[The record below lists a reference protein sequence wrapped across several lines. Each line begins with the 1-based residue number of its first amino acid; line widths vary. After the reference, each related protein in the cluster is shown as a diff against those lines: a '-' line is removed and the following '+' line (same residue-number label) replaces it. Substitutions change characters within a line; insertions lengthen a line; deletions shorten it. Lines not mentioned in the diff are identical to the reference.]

1 VLRKRY
7 EKPVRPVAGRDPF
20 ALILWEPVRPVAG
33 RDPFALILWEMV
45 AYLTDDHTRRAA
57 FEALRSRIGLAPAAV
72 LGAPLPVLTAICRL
86 GGPMQPGERAKRM
99 KLVAA
104 VDIDEFAGDLSQ
116 VLRWDYARAVKA
128 LRKFPSVAEPGADRI
143 LMLCGSHAVLGLDSN
158 ALRVLC
164 RLGYGEETKNFTKTY
179 RSSRDAATAE
189 LPRKAAATAELPR
202 KAAAMAEASLL
213 LREHGKATC
222 KYTVPRCEE
231 CPVTTSCAW
240 YRARARTR

>member
-1 VLRKRY
+1 MPPTPLRRILTVLRKRY
-7 EKPVRPVAGRDPF
+7 GTPSPPA
-20 ALILWEPVRPVAG
+20 AG

-45 AYLTDDHTRRAA
+45 AYLADDDTRRAA
-57 FEALRSRIGLAPAAV
+57 FEALRSRVGLAPAAV
-72 LGAPLPVLTAICRL
+72 LDAALPVLTAICRM

-104 VDIDEFAGDLSQ
+104 LDIDEFAGNLTQ
-116 VLRWDYARAVKA
+116 VLHWEYARAVKA

-164 RLGYGEETKNFTKTY
+164 RLGYGEETKNYTKTY
-179 RSSRDAATAE
+179 RSARDAATAE
-189 LPRKAAATAELPR
+189 LPRKAAA
-202 KAAAMAEASLL
+202 MAQASLL

-231 CPVTTSCAW
+231 CPVTAWCTW
-240 YRARARTR
+240 YRARDRTRQESGIL

>member
-1 VLRKRY
+1 MPVTPLRGILRVLRKRY
-7 EKPVRPVAGRDPF
+7 GKPVPPA
-20 ALILWEPVRPVAG
+20 AG

-45 AYLTDDHTRRAA
+45 AYLTDDDTRRVA
-57 FEALRSRIGLAPAAV
+57 FEALRSRVGLAPRAV
-72 LGAPLPVLTAICRL
+72 LDAPLPALTAICRL

-104 VDIDEFAGDLSQ
+104 LDIDEFAGDLSQ
-116 VLRWDYARAVKA
+116 VLCWDYARAVKA

-164 RLGYGEETKNFTKTY
+164 RLGYGKETKNYTTTY
-179 RSSRDAATAE
+179 RSARDAASAE
-189 LPRKAAATAELPR
+189 MPGKATT
-202 KAAAMAEASLL
+202 MAEASLL

-231 CPVTTSCAW
+231 CPVTGSCAW
-240 YRARARTR
+240 FRVHARTR

>member
-1 VLRKRY
+1 
-7 EKPVRPVAGRDPF
+7 
-20 ALILWEPVRPVAG
+20 
-33 RDPFALILWEMV
+33 
-45 AYLTDDHTRRAA
+45 
-57 FEALRSRIGLAPAAV
+57 
-72 LGAPLPVLTAICRL
+72 
-86 GGPMQPGERAKRM
+86 M

-164 RLGYGEETKNFTKTY
+164 RLGYGGETKNYTKTY
-179 RSSRDAATAE
+179 RSSRDAAT
-189 LPRKAAATAELPR
+189 TELPR

-240 YRARARTR
+240 YRARVRTR